1 MKNPRRHEVAG
12 PPTFRRHVAR
22 VVALALGVTVAG
34 PLVGV
39 ALPLAEAAVPPA
51 TTVNNPPSA
60 GLNIITFPQRDFIS
74 STGYHAGD
82 TVQVS
87 VSHPSGVSY
96 TTGDVVPQADPR
108 AAAGAPF
115 AGIVDVNH
123 PGGAC
128 WPTTTPDIRP
138 GDTIR
143 ITITANA
150 AEPARVGVADETVVR
165 NVTAGRPIQTAPD
178 TVQIHGT
185 AVQADGVTPIPV
197 GEIEQRLVA
206 NRDAFLLN
214 GRRTLRA
221 TSAAGADGSL
231 AYDTVNNAT
240 GLNWTA
246 TYSGLLPADV
256 TRALAAE
263 SRVLWLP
270 PVVAP
275 AVPTESTIFENGA
288 GIIGGPA
295 GPACTA
301 PAEKLPVPPGGD
313 VTPPTDPT
321 AVSATVTS
329 GNTVSLSWTASTDFS
344 GVVNYGVYRDGL
356 PIATVQNPDASAP
369 APTTFVDANVP
380 PGSYVYSVDAGD
392 AAGNRSGQA
401 FAAQVTATRA
411 VATLPNGT
419 APNEPPVAPI
429 QIIAFPSRDFISSS
443 GYLPTDTVD
452 VQLLRKQGGSL
463 VLVSTA
469 TAIPQPD
476 PRAAVT
482 DPFAGLV
489 EVNHPGGVCWL
500 GTTPDMRTGDIV
512 REIAYNADG
521 SIRVVNQTTTSNVV
535 AKKPVL
541 VKAATGAASDGVV
554 EVHGYAAD
562 VNGQPIPAAQ
572 VESRLIA
579 NRDLFDYNSRRVI
592 RAGGAGKDGTF
603 SYDTVGNPTGVNWT
617 ATYSGL
623 SADDVARSLGGTS
636 PTTGRVF
643 TGAESRAL
651 WLSVTPAAAPEITIY
666 ENDGATGARNGPSA
680 PLCSSPSEPFD
691 TAPPTFPTTTAGLTA
706 AVVTGATP
714 TTNDVQLSW
723 AAASD
728 DVAVYGYRVYRDGE
742 PLRNTGAATTTYLD
756 KNVAGLHTYTVDATD
771 AASPGIGGNAQ
782 GTPYGNRSAKSDPVS
797 VTVPDVSPPT
807 VPANLVATVT
817 PNTDPAAPNTSNV
830 NLSWS
835 ASTDNVAVSGYRVY
849 RRSVGATLWDT
860 VSFPDVTAGTTF
872 TQTAVPVG
880 SYEYTVDAADTAG
893 NRSSSA
899 NPPVTVN
906 AIPDTT
912 APSGVTGVTATNDP
926 DIHGKN
932 VLVQW
937 AVATDNVGVTGY
949 GVYRNG
955 VKVANVSAPSLSFM
969 DLGLP
974 AGTYRYAVDAVDS
987 AGNRSA
993 APSSPVTVVVAN
1005 DPPVAPHSL
1014 IAFPARDFISA
1025 VNYTPNT
1032 AYTFTLI
1039 HPSGATYG
1047 STTVVSDA
1055 AGTVEVN
1062 HPGGACWTGTT
1073 PDMKPGDLVRITNTV
1088 TEVAEQTTV
1097 SNVTAERPVVTSVD
1111 PVTGGGTVQVR
1122 GTAQDAAGRPLP
1134 IAQVANRLIA
1144 NRDAFDLNGRRTV
1157 RAGGAGSDGTLAYDA
1172 SGSIRWT
1179 ATYTFQTPNDLARAV
1194 GGVSTS
1200 GTAFVGA
1207 ESRGIWLGRAPAT
1220 LAESTIYENGAGV
1233 GGGPAV
1239 VVGCTSG
1246 PAEGAP
1252 GAALSAAPTFPVTA
1266 MGSTS
1271 TSQTVTLTNNGT
1283 APLSI
1288 AKAYVAG
1295 LNPSDFVI
1303 TANNATGATVAP
1315 SASVTVS
1322 VAFRPSAAGLRQAN
1336 LSFTDNAANTTDQTV
1351 QLTASTPASASQ
1363 TATVPVPSLAAGNV
1377 LGLRTPV
1384 SDSVLPVGL
1393 RWTGSGPSYQL
1404 QMATGPNTG
1413 SLGGFNDVPL
1423 DNAGATSTT
1432 VNLRMGSFTAP
1443 VAYRFQVRACNG
1455 LVCGGYAQA
1464 AAFTLL
1470 PVDDTIGGALTY
1482 KGTWSALGGQVGFY
1496 NDTTHWTTAGSLGQ
1510 TVQFVVVGNAAWVGV
1525 RGPDRGLAQVQVDG
1539 ATPQVVDLYSPTVQN
1554 ATVVWAKDALSAG
1567 THTVTIQALGKKS
1580 ALNPAPCNT
1589 GNQCARVDF
1598 DMMAY
1603 LK

>member
-1 MKNPRRHEVAG
+1 MKNPRRHEVG
-12 PPTFRRHVAR
+12 SPPTFRRHVAR
-22 VVALALGVTVAG
+22 AVAVTSLLATSVVAMPG
-34 PLVGV
+34 
-39 ALPLAEAAVPPA
+39 AEAAVPGA
-51 TTVNNPPSA
+51 VTTNNPPSA
-60 GLNIITFPQRDFIS
+60 GLNIIAFPQRDFIS
-74 STGYHAGD
+74 SAGYHAGD

-87 VSHPSGVSY
+87 VIHPSGVSY
-96 TTGDVVPQADPR
+96 TTGDITPQADPL
-108 AAAGAPF
+108 AAPGAPF
-115 AGIVDVNH
+115 AGLVDVNH

-138 GDTIR
+138 GDAIR
-143 ITITANA
+143 ITITANT
-150 AEPARVGVADETVVR
+150 AEPARVGVADETTVR
-165 NVTAGRPIQTAPD
+165 NVTAGRPMQIGAD
-178 TVQIHGT
+178 SVQVHGT
-185 AVQADGVTPIPV
+185 AVQADGITPIPV
-197 GEIEQRLVA
+197 GQIEQRLVA

-231 AYDTVNNAT
+231 AYDTVNNPT
-240 GLNWTA
+240 GVNWTA
-246 TYSGLLPADV
+246 TYTGLLPTDV

-270 PVVAP
+270 AVVAP
-275 AVPTESTIFENGA
+275 AVPTESTIYENGA

-295 GPACTA
+295 GPACKA
-301 PAEKLPVPPGGD
+301 PIEKLPAPPGGD

-321 AVSATVTS
+321 ALSATVTS
-329 GNTVSLSWTASTDFS
+329 GNTVSLSWTASADLV
-344 GVVNYGVYRDGL
+344 GVVNYGIYRDGAS
-356 PIATVQNPDASAP
+356 IATVQNPDASAP
-369 APTTFVDANVP
+369 APTTYVDANVP
-380 PGSYVYSVDAGD
+380 PGTYVYSVDAGD

-401 FAAQVTATRA
+401 AAPPVTAVRP
-411 VATLPNGT
+411 VATLPAGT
-419 APNEPPVAPI
+419 PINEPPVAPI
-429 QIIAFPSRDFISSS
+429 QIISFPSRDFISSS
-443 GYLPTDTVD
+443 GFLATDTVD
-452 VQLLRKQGGSL
+452 VQLLRQQGGSL
-463 VLVSTA
+463 VLVSSA
-469 TAIPQPD
+469 TQIPQPD

-482 DPFAGLV
+482 DPFAGIV
-489 EVNHPGGVCWL
+489 EVNHPGGVCWI
-500 GTTPDMRTGDIV
+500 GTTPDIRTGDII
-512 REIAYNADG
+512 REIAYNSDN

-541 VKAATGAASDGVV
+541 VRAASGTAADGVV
-554 EVHGYAAD
+554 DVHGYTMTA
-562 VNGQPIPAAQ
+562 NGEPIPVAQ
-572 VESRLIA
+572 VQSRLIA
-579 NRDLFDYNSRRVI
+579 NRDAFDLNARRTI
-592 RAGGAGKDGTF
+592 RAGGVAKDGTF
-603 SYDTVGNPTGVNWT
+603 AYDTVGNPMGVNWT

-623 SADDVARSLGGTS
+623 TADDVARALGGTS

-643 TGAESRAL
+643 AGAESRAL
-651 WLSVTPAAAPEITIY
+651 WLSATPAAAPEITIY
-666 ENDGATGARNGPSA
+666 ENDALIVNGPAA
-680 PLCSSPSEPFD
+680 PICSSPGEPLD
-691 TAPPTFPTTTAGLTA
+691 TSPPTFPTPSAGLTV
-706 AVVTGATP
+706 AVVSASP
-714 TTNDVQLSW
+714 TSNDVQLSW

-728 DVAVYGYRVYRDGE
+728 DVAVYGYRVYRDGQ
-742 PLRNTGAATTTYLD
+742 PVRNVGVSTNSYVDG
-756 KNVAGLHTYTVDATD
+756 NVAGQHTYQVDATD
-771 AASPGIGGNAQ
+771 GASPGIGGNAQ

-797 VTVPDVSPPT
+797 VTVADVSPPT

-817 PNTDPAAPNTSNV
+817 PNNDPAAPNTSNV
-830 NLSWS
+830 SVSWS
-835 ASTDNVAVSGYRVY
+835 ASTDNVAVSGYGVY
-849 RRSVGATLWDT
+849 RRSVGATVWEK
-860 VSFPDVTAGTTF
+860 VSVSDVTTGTTF

-880 SYEYTVDAADTAG
+880 SYEYTVDAADAPG
-893 NRSSSA
+893 NRSPSA

-906 AIPDTT
+906 AVPDTT

-937 AVATDNVGVTGY
+937 AAATDNVGVTSY
-949 GVYRNG
+949 GVYRDG
-955 VKVANVSAPSLSFM
+955 IKVANVSAPSLSFI

-974 AGTYRYAVDAVDS
+974 AGTYRYAVDAADS

-993 APSSPVTVVVAN
+993 APSSPVTAIVAN
-1005 DPPVAPHSL
+1005 DPPLSPHSL

-1039 HPSGATYG
+1039 HPSAATFG

-1088 TEVAEQTTV
+1088 TQVAEQTTV
-1097 SNVTAERPVVTSVD
+1097 SNVMAERPVVTSVD
-1111 PVTGGGTVQVR
+1111 SVTGGGTVQVH

-1134 IAQVANRLIA
+1134 LPQVENRLVANK
-1144 NRDAFDLNGRRTV
+1144 DPFDLNGRRTV
-1157 RAGGAGSDGTLAYDA
+1157 RAGGPGRDGTLSYDA

-1179 ATYTFQTPNDLARAV
+1179 ATYIFQTPNDLARAV
-1194 GGVSTS
+1194 GGTSTS
-1200 GTAFVGA
+1200 GAVFVGA
-1207 ESRGIWLGRAPAT
+1207 ESRAIWLGRTPAALT
-1220 LAESTIYENGAGV
+1220 ESTIYENGAGV
-1233 GGGPAV
+1233 TGGPAV

-1246 PAEGAP
+1246 PAEAPAP
-1252 GAALSAAPTFPVTA
+1252 GAAVSAAPTFPATAVGSVSAAQPVTI
-1266 MGSTS
+1266 
-1271 TSQTVTLTNNGT
+1271 TNNGR
-1283 APLSI
+1283 ALLNI

-1303 TANNATGATVAP
+1303 TANNATGATLAP
-1315 SASVTVS
+1315 GASATVN

-1363 TATVPVPSLAAGNV
+1363 TATAPVPSLAAGNV

-1384 SDSVLPVGL
+1384 ADSVLPVGL
-1393 RWTGSGPSYQL
+1393 LWTGSGPSYQL
-1404 QMATGPNTG
+1404 QMATGPSTG

-1455 LVCGGYAQA
+1455 LVCGAYAQG
-1464 AAFTLL
+1464 AAFMLL
-1470 PVDDTIGGALTY
+1470 PVDDTVIGALTY
-1482 KGTWSALGGQVGFY
+1482 KGTWSALSSQVGFY
-1496 NDTTHWTTAGSLGQ
+1496 NDTTHWTTAGSIGQ
-1510 TVQFVVVGNAAWVGV
+1510 SVQFVVVGNAAWVGV

-1603 LK
+1603 IR